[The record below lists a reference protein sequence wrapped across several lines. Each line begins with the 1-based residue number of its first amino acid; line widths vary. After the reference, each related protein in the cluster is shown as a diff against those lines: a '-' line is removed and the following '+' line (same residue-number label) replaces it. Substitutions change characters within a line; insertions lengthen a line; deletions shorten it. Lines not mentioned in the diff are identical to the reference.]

1 MTAFAIKLLAMV
13 LMLMDHVGWWL
24 FHENFISRGM
34 YLLMRSMGRMAFP
47 LFCFL
52 MVIGFEHTK
61 NRTKYLTRL
70 TGFSIIS
77 QIPFVL
83 VMTTANY
90 TAEMAAQL
98 SFSPPAPGYVLL
110 ALAVGLMW
118 YKSVRA
124 DCTALIPVLALLA
137 GMSTLKLGGIFLLR
151 PDMNVLY
158 TLAFAL
164 AVICVADSFM
174 SRDGHS
180 RREYMQAAALLCA
193 LLIIWDRAD
202 YGLDGI
208 LLIVTLWLF
217 RDTRWQQ
224 LLMLLVWCAVHY
236 TPTVAETG
244 YFICA
249 ALSALPIYHY
259 NGRLG
264 KSMKTAFYLV
274 YPLHLSVLGILSLL

>member
-13 LMLMDHVGWWL
+13 LMVMDHVGWWL
-24 FHENFISRGM
+24 FHENFIGRGM

-124 DCTALIPVLALLA
+124 DCTALLPVLALV
-137 GMSTLKLGGIFLLR
+137 LL
-151 PDMNVLY
+151 
-158 TLAFAL
+158 
-164 AVICVADSFM
+164 SF
-174 SRDGHS
+174 
-180 RREYMQAAALLCA
+180 Y
-193 LLIIWDRAD
+193 
-202 YGLDGI
+202 
-208 LLIVTLWLF
+208 
-217 RDTRWQQ
+217 
-224 LLMLLVWCAVHY
+224 
-236 TPTVAETG
+236 
-244 YFICA
+244 
-249 ALSALPIYHY
+249 
-259 NGRLG
+259 
-264 KSMKTAFYLV
+264 
-274 YPLHLSVLGILSLL
+274 